1 MLLTLNRFSKSN
13 DIQINIK
20 LEENDEDEQNDI
32 NLLGDKR
39 KRNIKKEKVEDIKRK
54 KINTEK

>member
-20 LEENDEDEQNDI
+20 LEENDKDQQNDI

>member
-13 DIQINIK
+13 DVQINIK

-39 KRNIKKEKVEDIKRK
+39 KRNIKKEKVEDIKIK

>member
-13 DIQINIK
+13 DVQINIK
-20 LEENDEDEQNDI
+20 LEENDEEEQNDI

>member
-13 DIQINIK
+13 DVQINIK